1 MVATVA
7 AWRGWL
13 AHAVCAGG
21 AAGSARAPG
30 AAASRGIAS
39 VAARRR
45 PIESGNVPKPSAL
58 PSSSVAP
65 PSLSSSGVPTRKT
78 NLTIA
83 LTPGDPITG
92 SRAVSLNQVR
102 RVRLEESAGRY
113 VVEKQAQ
120 PDGGDDFVPVDD
132 MPASHGEL
140 DSRISLEF
148 RPPGE
153 GLSTGDAAGGSP
165 AESAAPRPVS
175 IAFYPDG
182 TADAG
187 AIVLRDRQGHQLLLR
202 INPVTARVRVED
214 VTREGLP

>member
-1 MVATVA
+1 M
-7 AWRGWL
+7 
-13 AHAVCAGG
+13 HSNSS
-21 AAGSARAPG
+21 SARDG
-30 AAASRGIAS
+30 RGFTLVELMVV
-39 VAARRR
+39 VAVIGILTAVMLPEMKGSFQDALLR
-45 PIESGNVPKPSAL
+45 SAGRDL
-58 PSSSVAP
+58 VDTCD
-65 PSLSSSGVPTRKT
+65 L
-78 NLTIA
+78 
-83 LTPGDPITG
+83 TG

-120 PDGGDDFVPVDD
+120 PDDADEFVPVDD
-132 MPASHGEL
+132 VPSSHGEL
-140 DSRISLEF
+140 DKRLTMEF

-153 GLSTGDAAGGSP
+153 GLATDDAAGGSLG
-165 AESAAPRPVS
+165 ESAAPGGAS
-175 IAFYPDG
+175 ITFYPDG

>member
-1 MVATVA
+1 VVAVIGILT
-7 AWRGWL
+7 
-13 AHAVCAGG
+13 AVMLPEMKGSFQDALLRSAG
-21 AAGSARAPG
+21 RDL
-30 AAASRGIAS
+30 
-39 VAARRR
+39 VDTCD
-45 PIESGNVPKPSAL
+45 L
-58 PSSSVAP
+58 
-65 PSLSSSGVPTRKT
+65 
-78 NLTIA
+78 
-83 LTPGDPITG
+83 TG